1 MSCDKWLYKRSFYMN
16 EYGSLIAVM
25 MFLSVLFSCQS
36 SEQGGVEMIIED
48 PAEVATIKD
57 IVRVRE
63 TQHNNDEISI
73 RNEFKSIEYVRIDN
87 RRVIGKIIDMAF
99 TKDYI
104 FLMLSHHGGIMKY
117 DRKGNFIKQIA
128 WEGEGPEQVN
138 TKNIFVDEL
147 RKRVYVIQF
156 ARKYSVAVFSFDG
169 KFLENLSY
177 PFEKISIMAPLGD
190 ELFFTFYKTST
201 LFSDTLNYGSGVFD
215 LSGNTI
221 YKRKSY
227 IKQCDS
233 TNCLVKH
240 CFSFLINKAVL
251 YMIDGSN
258 IIYRATRDTI
268 IPTYYLDLQN
278 SLRAK
283 ISHLSYYPQAYS
295 NFLTES
301 YNDYIFLRRSCFFE
315 TDSCLYLYY
324 SDDPGAAVVQYN
336 RKEKR
341 TRSCRPEIKRIIGV
355 RNDIDQGVPIWPK
368 YKYEKE
374 NIYVQTVSGG
384 EIQDMKDLGYLG
396 EDAPAIYHD
405 MNEDSNPLVII
416 YKCN

>member
-1 MSCDKWLYKRSFYMN
+1 MN
-16 EYGSLIAVM
+16 VYGSLIVVM

-87 RRVIGKIIDMAF
+87 RRVIGKIIDIAF

-117 DRKGNFIKQIA
+117 DRKGNFLKQIA

-156 ARKYSVAVFSFDG
+156 AKKYSVAVFSFDG

-233 TNCLVKH
+233 TNCLVKN